1 MSISWQVCETVYQQ
15 LCEVKSQRLCQN
27 TTREECYTTY
37 KSNSHCDIVILYFI
51 EPLLYRSLC
60 GGV

>member
-37 KSNSHCDIVILYFI
+37 KSNSHCDIVTFYFI
-51 EPLLYRSLC
+51 EFLLNRSLC
-60 GGV
+60 GRV